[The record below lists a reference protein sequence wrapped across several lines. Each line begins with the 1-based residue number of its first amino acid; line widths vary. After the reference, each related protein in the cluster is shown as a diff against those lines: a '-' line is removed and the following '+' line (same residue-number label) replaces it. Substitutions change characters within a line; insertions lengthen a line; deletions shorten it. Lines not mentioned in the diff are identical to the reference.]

1 MSFLLQYW
9 LFYGGWI
16 IDLAALRDQG
26 FLSSTQLVRLR
37 IEVMVISYEFLS
49 AKDQTAEKTLARW
62 PLRGRQY
69 SRERTRMGN
78 KEAENNFP
86 ILLLQTDVAAGT
98 GLQERNTIQ
107 SFICLTRLLSPRTGF
122 QANYFRAALAGKKAV
137 DLEALVLGDPRAQ
150 KWCCAKWK
158 GLSWGHGET
167 QSQKPGH
174 GEGGGSQ
181 TSKKRFRE
189 TS

>member
-1 MSFLLQYW
+1 
-9 LFYGGWI
+9 
-16 IDLAALRDQG
+16 
-26 FLSSTQLVRLR
+26 
-37 IEVMVISYEFLS
+37 
-49 AKDQTAEKTLARW
+49 
-62 PLRGRQY
+62 
-69 SRERTRMGN
+69 MGN

-150 KWCCAKWK
+150 K
-158 GLSWGHGET
+158 
-167 QSQKPGH
+167 
-174 GEGGGSQ
+174 
-181 TSKKRFRE
+181 
-189 TS
+189 